1 MDMRRRPAATRL
13 VAPRSRRLA
22 VAAIALGI
30 AASCGPAE
38 SVSAESGAAEIA
50 AESVAAESGAAE
62 SGAAEIAAAEAPA
75 GSPVTDSDP
84 VDVAPEVLADE
95 LRTAAVQALELPD
108 PVITVEPNAAGE
120 VALVMANSW
129 ETVDLTI
136 RSVEDTPTEV
146 VVFASPVRT
155 EWQLGDGNEL
165 RCNES
170 GNLDGAGECVHTYP
184 EHGRFEGGMELV
196 WGLSWSLD
204 GEHQGLFETTSTAA
218 SFVVT
223 R

>member
-1 MDMRRRPAATRL
+1 MEPARRQGATGL
-13 VAPRSRRLA
+13 VAPRPGVLVIVA
-22 VAAIALGI
+22 V
-30 AASCGPAE
+30 
-38 SVSAESGAAEIA
+38 
-50 AESVAAESGAAE
+50 
-62 SGAAEIAAAEAPA
+62 
-75 GSPVTDSDP
+75 
-84 VDVAPEVLADE
+84 VAPEVLVDE
-95 LRTAAVQALELPD
+95 LRDAAVHALQLPD
-108 PVITVEPNAAGE
+108 PVVEVAPMADGE
-120 VALVMANSW
+120 VSLVVANPW

-165 RCNES
+165 RCNEF

-184 EHGRFEGGMELV
+184 QHGRFEGGIEWV
-196 WGLSWSLD
+196 WGLSWSVD